1 MHLCGKPVLSAKDF
15 VTKQPDSTKHC
26 KLKIKSFGG
35 CMSSDVVQQLIQ
47 KGAYCVHTV
56 GRILLCST
64 VAFQVT
70 DSEVSAAKTRADQI
84 L

>member
-1 MHLCGKPVLSAKDF
+1 MHLCGEPVLSAKDF
-15 VTKQPDSTKHC
+15 VMKQPDSTKHC

-56 GRILLCST
+56 GRILPCST
-64 VAFQVT
+64 QVYSPSFPS
-70 DSEVSAAKTRADQI
+70 D
-84 L
+84 